1 MWNFIK
7 QAAVDSGA
15 LEHLENAAARYASSA
30 EAEASSGGSGS
41 SFASVAAAAVGQL
54 RGVVDRGSLREAMP
68 EATPAEIELPLQV
81 AKLSKLTYRET
92 TTDGIRREVA
102 ALVPGSALLWYQ
114 PQELGD
120 RHACWFL
127 ARGRPVGCERDD
139 ALILVFR
146 GTNSDRDVEADLLVS
161 PVEGPHGGL
170 FHGGFLSAVRDDT
183 TLHAQLARHAAG
195 SAPLYL
201 LGHSLGGA
209 LAMVMLHANLIPP
222 AHTGAITCVAL
233 GSPKVSLGRPPP
245 NSRPSRLLLLVNA
258 QDTVPRLLGSPMVVL
273 QAALQVLATKGSARG
288 NQVAMPTNGM
298 LHTRTHAHQ
307 HSHRVP
313 TAPPGRQPG
322 RAAELP
328 CTPTSRSPSSLS
340 PPFTTRRSDLA
351 PLGLRAPRGHR
362 APLPREWHSAAP
374 HCSPV

>member
-1 MWNFIK
+1 
-7 QAAVDSGA
+7 
-15 LEHLENAAARYASSA
+15 
-30 EAEASSGGSGS
+30 
-41 SFASVAAAAVGQL
+41 
-54 RGVVDRGSLREAMP
+54 
-68 EATPAEIELPLQV
+68 
-81 AKLSKLTYRET
+81 
-92 TTDGIRREVA
+92 
-102 ALVPGSALLWYQ
+102 
-114 PQELGD
+114 
-120 RHACWFL
+120 
-127 ARGRPVGCERDD
+127 
-139 ALILVFR
+139 
-146 GTNSDRDVEADLLVS
+146 VEADLLVS

-288 NQVAMPTNGM
+288 NQVAMPTNDLISLLSDFEHPEDIELLYLVSG
-298 LHTRTHAHQ
+298 TAK
-307 HSHRVP
+307 RVP
-313 TAPPGRQPG
+313 RDPASREAVLHLADGLAPWVVRDHLTYVEALEAALVTLGGPPAPPGYN
-322 RAAELP
+322 LP
-328 CTPTSRSPSSLS
+328 P
-340 PPFTTRRSDLA
+340 
-351 PLGLRAPRGHR
+351 
-362 APLPREWHSAAP
+362 APLPPGWRSTTAANGREYYYNEHTRATSWTRPA
-374 HCSPV
+374 